1 MFKVL
6 LKRPLTVFMVVLMI
20 VLMGLFV
27 LLRIPVDLF
36 PDLDLPVVTITTIN
50 AGASPEEMEEQVTKV
65 IEEEMADLE
74 DLDSINS
81 TSSQNVSRVMI
92 QFDWGTDLN
101 TAENEIRSKL
111 SMIKTDL
118 PSTVEDPIVEKVNPS
133 DTPIVELALVG
144 EEGMK
149 ELTTIAQE
157 QVKDEL
163 QKVEGVASVKILG
176 GQVNEVQISLDESKL
191 TQFGITIGQIQQV
204 LQKDNITLAIGAVDE
219 GNKSIPI
226 KSKSEITN
234 IYELENTPIPNQLDI
249 PLRLKDLGDVS
260 IKTSEI
266 DKISY
271 YNNSNA
277 VTINVYK
284 QNGANTID
292 VAAKIMKKVEE
303 LKGEFS
309 KGKLIVTND
318 SSQFINHSVKNLTKE
333 GFIGAGLATLI
344 IYFFLGELAATLVIA
359 LAIPISIIAS
369 FLLMYFSGL
378 TINLITLGA
387 LTLSIGLVV
396 DDAVVVLQNI
406 YRHYKDEKK
415 TVFPAAIEGTKEV
428 ASAVFA
434 STMTKMIVFL
444 PMLFVGGMAGQI
456 FRPLALTV
464 IYSLFSSL
472 IVSFTVTPTLTA
484 LLLSLSQSMPS
495 WLKKKSKWSL
505 FLDRLRQGIEDRYK
519 NLLVHVLK
527 YRKIVLFTALL
538 SLVAGIAFVP
548 MIGKEFMPKM
558 DSGEFT
564 VHVNMAPNKR
574 LEDTEKMVKDIL
586 QKVDEI
592 KSKESTY
599 IGIGFTKD
607 NPNQEQSDKA
617 FIHVKL
623 VDKAARNESTAAVME
638 SLRNKLKYPGVQIKI
653 QEKGFIMASLF
664 SSDPVFITVKGEN
677 LDVLDRISH
686 DITQMIQEVPGI
698 READNSFNGRKTEY
712 ILHFNKEKLKSYG
725 LDVMQVSK
733 TLRVAME
740 GEVIGIMRTDTDD
753 IDIRLSYK
761 GSSLNQIGDVK
772 NVLIPTKY
780 GMIPLQNFIEVSQ
793 GTMPSDIFRENQIRM
808 SYVTAGIF
816 HSDLG
821 TVSEKIQ
828 DRLKD
833 YKLPKGYTVEFGG
846 EMDDMKESFSD
857 LGVALL
863 LAVLLI
869 YMVMVAEFENV
880 KHPFIIMFTIP
891 LTILGITGSL
901 LILNRSLS
909 MPAILGIIM
918 LSGIIVSN
926 GIVMIEFMKQLR
938 EQGLDAYQTVMKAAP
953 IRLTPILMTTGTA
966 ILGMA
971 PIAFGLGEGTETN
984 APMATVVLGGLTVGT
999 LLTLFVIPILYY
1011 SMEKNNKKIKKW
1023 IQEE

>member
-6 LKRPLTVFMVVLMI
+6 LKRPLTVFMVVFMI

-50 AGASPEEMEEQVTKV
+50 AGASPEEMEDQVTKV
-65 IEEEMADLE
+65 MEEEMADLE

-111 SMIKTDL
+111 SIIKSEL

-144 EEGMK
+144 EENLK

-163 QKVEGVASVKILG
+163 QRVEGVASVKILG
-176 GQVNEVQISLDESKL
+176 GQENEVQIALNESKL
-191 TQFGITIGQIQQV
+191 TQYGITIGQIQQV
-204 LQKDNITLAIGAVDE
+204 LQKDNITLAIGSVDE

-226 KSKSEITN
+226 KSESEITN
-234 IYELENTPIPNQLDI
+234 IYELENTPIPNQLDL
-249 PLRLKDLGDVS
+249 PLRLKDLGEVS
-260 IKTSEI
+260 IKTSDVEMA
-266 DKISY
+266 SY
-271 YNNSNA
+271 YNNNAA

-292 VAAKIMKKVEE
+292 TAAKIIKKVNE
-303 LKGEFS
+303 LKGELG

-318 SSQFINHSVKNLTKE
+318 SSQFINQSVKNLTKE

-344 IYFFLGELAATLVIA
+344 IYFFLGELAATVVIV

-415 TVFPAAIEGTKEV
+415 TVFQAAIEGTKEV

-472 IVSFTVTPTLTA
+472 IVSFTLTPTLTA
-484 LLLSLSQSMPS
+484 LLLTLSQSVP
-495 WLKKKSKWSL
+495 WLQKKSKWSL
-505 FLDRLRQGIEDRYK
+505 FLDRLRRGMENKYK
-519 NLLVHVLK
+519 NLLVLALQ

-538 SLVAGIAFVP
+538 SLAAGIAFVP

-564 VHVNMAPNKR
+564 VHVNMAPNTR
-574 LEDTEKMVKDIL
+574 LEDTEKMVKNIL
-586 QKVDEI
+586 LKVDEI
-592 KSKESTY
+592 ESKDSTY
-599 IGIGFTKD
+599 IGVGFTKD
-607 NPNQEQSDKA
+607 NPNQEQPDKA
-617 FIHVKL
+617 FIYVKL
-623 VDKAARNESTAAVME
+623 VDQSARNESTAEVME
-638 SLRNKLKYPGVQIKI
+638 SLRHKLKYPGIQIKL

-664 SSDPVFITVKGEN
+664 SSDPVFITVKGAN

-686 DITQMIQEVPGI
+686 DITQKIQDVPGI

-725 LDVMQVSK
+725 LDVMQVTK
-733 TLRVAME
+733 TLRMAME

-761 GSSLNQIGDVK
+761 DSSVHQIADVK

-780 GMIPLQNFIEVSQ
+780 GMIPLQSFIEINQ
-793 GTMPSDIFRENQIRM
+793 GTMPSEIFHENQIRM
-808 SYVTAGIF
+808 SYVTARIF
-816 HSDLG
+816 RSDLG
-821 TVSEKIQ
+821 TVNEKIQ
-828 DRLKD
+828 ERLKD

-863 LAVLLI
+863 LSVLLI
-869 YMVMVAEFENV
+869 YMIMVAEFENV

-891 LTILGITGSL
+891 LTILGISGSL
-901 LILNRSLS
+901 LIFNRSLS
-909 MPAILGIIM
+909 VPAILGIIM

-999 LLTLFVIPILYY
+999 LLTLFVIPILYF

-1023 IQEE
+1023 IKDE

>member
-1 MFKVL
+1 MFKAL
-6 LKRPLTVFMVVLMI
+6 LKRPLTVFMVVFMI
-20 VLMGLFV
+20 VLMGIFV

-36 PDLDLPVVTITTIN
+36 PDLDVPVVTITTIN
-50 AGASPEEMEEQVTKV
+50 AGASPEEMEKQITEV

-92 QFDWGTDLN
+92 QLDWGTDLN

-111 SMIKTDL
+111 SMIKSEL
-118 PSTVEDPIVEKVNPS
+118 PSTIEDPIVEKVNPS

-144 EEGMK
+144 KEGMK

-163 QKVEGVASVKILG
+163 QKVAGVSSVKLLG
-176 GQVNEVQISLDESKL
+176 GQVNEVQLALDESKL

-204 LQKDNITLAIGAVDE
+204 LQKDNITLAIGSVEE

-226 KSKSEITN
+226 KSDSEITD
-234 IYELENTPIPNQLDI
+234 IYELENMPIPNQMDI
-249 PLRLKDLGDVS
+249 PLRLKDLGEVS
-260 IKTSEI
+260 VKTSEI
-266 DKISY
+266 NKISY

-292 VAAKIMKKVEE
+292 VAADIMKKVDE
-303 LKGEFS
+303 LKGSLGE
-309 KGKLIVTND
+309 GELIVTND
-318 SSQFINHSVKNLTKE
+318 SSQFINQSVKNLTKE

-344 IYFFLGELAATLVIA
+344 IYFFLGELVATVVIA
-359 LAIPISIIAS
+359 LAIPISIISS

-406 YRHYKDEKK
+406 YRHYQHEKM
-415 TVFPAAIEGTKEV
+415 TVFQAAIEGTKEV

-464 IYSLFSSL
+464 IYSLFASL

-484 LLLSLSQSMPS
+484 LLLSLSQSIP

-505 FLDRLRQGIEDRYK
+505 FLDRLRQRMEDKYK
-519 NLLVHVLK
+519 KLLVYALE
-527 YRKIVLFTALL
+527 YRKIVLFAALL

-564 VHVNMAPNKR
+564 VHVNMAPNTR
-574 LEDTEKMVKDIL
+574 LEDTENMVQEIL

-599 IGIGFTKD
+599 TGIGFTKE
-607 NPNQEQSDKA
+607 NPNQEQADKA

-638 SLRNKLKYPGVQIKI
+638 SLRSQLKYPGVQIKI

-677 LDVLDRISH
+677 LDVLDRLSH
-686 DITQMIQEVPGI
+686 DITLMLQDVPGI

-712 ILHFNKEKLKSYG
+712 ILQFNKEKLKSYG
-725 LDVMQVSK
+725 LDVMQVTK
-733 TLRVAME
+733 TLRMAME
-740 GEVIGIMRTDTDD
+740 GEVIGVMRTDTDD

-761 GSSLNQIGDVK
+761 DSSVNQIDDVK

-780 GMIPLQNFIEVSQ
+780 GMIPLQNFIEISQ
-793 GTMPSDIFRENQIRM
+793 GTTPSDIFRENQIRM
-808 SYVTAGIF
+808 SYVTAGF
-816 HSDLG
+816 FQTDLG
-821 TVSEKIQ
+821 TVNEKIQ
-828 DRLKD
+828 ERLKD

-846 EMDDMKESFSD
+846 EMDDMTESFSD

-863 LAVLLI
+863 LSVLLI

-891 LTILGITGSL
+891 LTILGISGSL
-901 LILNRSLS
+901 LIFNRSLS
-909 MPAILGIIM
+909 VPAILGIIM

-1011 SMEKNNKKIKKW
+1011 SIEKNNKKIKKW
-1023 IQEE
+1023 ILEE